1 MLVEV
6 SNCEVHSILAQ
17 LLQCTRCL
25 PLLGRCC
32 GDGDTNTPHL
42 VQTVE
47 SSSGGA
53 IELRAKAA
61 LGRVEAVTQ
70 MVHAHA
76 AEEESEEVGDVVKVA
91 KDEVEDGEVKTEA

>member
-1 MLVEV
+1 MCAVV
-6 SNCEVHSILAQ
+6 V
-17 LLQCTRCL
+17 
-25 PLLGRCC
+25 LLGRGC
-32 GDGDTNTPHL
+32 GHGSYNIPHL

-70 MVHAHA
+70 MVQAH
-76 AEEESEEVGDVVKVA
+76 EDDEPEVEGEG
-91 KDEVEDGEVKTEA
+91 EVLEVREDGEVKEVVEEEEGEVKEEA